1 MCGVTSLLAPTG
13 VSTNMQTRSS
23 VTYLPQVELVKML
36 RKSLVLAL
44 KGMVVRGEIRTA
56 VEYLV
61 QLLETEDFKA
71 NSIDTSWLDG
81 IIKAKSIAM
90 KEDPHSIVASAVL
103 YRAFKMVKK

>member
-1 MCGVTSLLAPTG
+1 
-13 VSTNMQTRSS
+13 
-23 VTYLPQVELVKML
+23 
-36 RKSLVLAL
+36 
-44 KGMVVRGEIRTA
+44 MVVRGVRTA

-103 YRAFKMVKK
+103 YRAFKMVKNEEAAFKEFCRKDKLQRRA